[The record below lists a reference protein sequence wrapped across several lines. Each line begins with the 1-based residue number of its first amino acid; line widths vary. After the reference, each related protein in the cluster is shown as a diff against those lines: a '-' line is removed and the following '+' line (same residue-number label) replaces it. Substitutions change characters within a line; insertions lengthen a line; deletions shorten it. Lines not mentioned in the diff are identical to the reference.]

1 MRVFVPHVSVEVEL
15 FELSK
20 STEAKETE
28 NLLSQVVAK
37 ISVGPDLLVRPTIL
51 YSGGWWGV
59 ISNVSIIIVWRKK
72 CKIFLKS

>member
-1 MRVFVPHVSVEVEL
+1 MPVQVEF

-28 NLLSQVVAK
+28 NLLSKVVAK

-51 YSGGWWGV
+51 YS
-59 ISNVSIIIVWRKK
+59 
-72 CKIFLKS
+72 